1 MIAYSIYQTLPAGRK
16 PELTP
21 STEDIQRVQLSVDIT
36 HEQHDAE
43 LQAPILDTAIPEFY
57 DYNRFN
63 IYNGL
68 WKYYVANGPSNFSP
82 LA

>member
-1 MIAYSIYQTLPAGRK
+1 M
-16 PELTP
+16 
-21 STEDIQRVQLSVDIT
+21 DIT